1 MQIIEAAD
9 HLISEC
15 VNQSKY
21 VTLQGNQ
28 FIIKSINMRDFRF
41 YQRWCLLLCP
51 VGLLRCSVGLTD
63 SDVSETRRNLFTPRH
78 GVGSKRRTDSS
89 NPSVAINYQYRNK
102 LTYQSI
108 HQFTPVYQLP
118 RAFSNSIQSKR
129 QYYYRQSTVRFRGEL
144 VIWICNVHY
153 TA

>member
-41 YQRWCLLLCP
+41 YQR
-51 VGLLRCSVGLTD
+51 
-63 SDVSETRRNLFTPRH
+63 
-78 GVGSKRRTDSS
+78 
-89 NPSVAINYQYRNK
+89 
-102 LTYQSI
+102 
-108 HQFTPVYQLP
+108 
-118 RAFSNSIQSKR
+118 
-129 QYYYRQSTVRFRGEL
+129 
-144 VIWICNVHY
+144 
-153 TA
+153 